1 MQMARYMGLSRYR
14 CLFVICIVAC
24 VLCGVYTKLFLT
36 NEKLAVRHDVVHSM
50 FANQGLSQDNKH
62 NTVIFENVVKTNIN
76 IHKIF
81 PMTQA
86 MRKKE
91 VILPTLFIAE
101 DELLKNLKNN
111 CSYEDALQGKSV
123 FVVLK
128 GNSVKVTLEKYKKKT
143 AKEFIH
149 QFSEP
154 FKRDPNLPKL
164 KEFVVSF
171 KEFVVSFLMVQG
183 RGAQHFTVDC
193 VYFTTSSKSSED
205 YFAPQTVSSFFN
217 HIQH

>member
-1 MQMARYMGLSRYR
+1 MQMASYMGLSRHRY
-14 CLFVICIVAC
+14 LFIICIVAC
-24 VLCGVYTKLFLT
+24 VLCMVSINLFFT
-36 NEKLAVRHDVVHSM
+36 NEKLAESHVAHNMLHM
-50 FANQGLSQDNKH
+50 FANQGLNQDNKH
-62 NTVIFENVVKTNIN
+62 NNVTFENLVKSNTN
-76 IHKIF
+76 IHKSF

-128 GNSVKVTLEKYKKKT
+128 GNSDKVTLENYKKKT
-143 AKEFIH
+143 TKEFIH

-171 KEFVVSFLMVQG
+171 LMVQG
-183 RGAQHFTVDC
+183 KRAQHFTVSS
-193 VYFTTSSKSSED
+193 VYLTISSKSSED
-205 YFAPQTVSSFFN
+205 YFALRTVSSFFD

>member
-1 MQMARYMGLSRYR
+1 MRSWQHTML
-14 CLFVICIVAC
+14 
-24 VLCGVYTKLFLT
+24 
-36 NEKLAVRHDVVHSM
+36 HM

-62 NTVIFENVVKTNIN
+62 NTVIFENVVKSNIN
-76 IHKIF
+76 IHKSF

-111 CSYEDALQGKSV
+111 CLYEDALQGKSV

-128 GNSVKVTLEKYKKKT
+128 GNSDKVTLENYKKKT

-171 KEFVVSFLMVQG
+171 LMVQG
-183 RGAQHFTVDC
+183 KGAQHFTVGSVD
-193 VYFTTSSKSSED
+193 FTMSSKSSED
-205 YFAPQTVSSFFN
+205 YFALRTLSSF
-217 HIQH
+217 

>member
-1 MQMARYMGLSRYR
+1 MASYMGLSRYR
-14 CLFVICIVAC
+14 CLFIICIVAC
-24 VLCGVYTKLFLT
+24 VLCGIYIKLFLN
-36 NEKLAVRHDVVHSM
+36 NEKLAVRHVVQSM
-50 FANQGLSQDNKH
+50 FANQDLRQDNKH
-62 NTVIFENVVKTNIN
+62 NTLIFENVVKTNIN
-76 IHKIF
+76 IHKSF
-81 PMTQA
+81 AMTQA

-91 VILPTLFIAE
+91 VILTTLFIAE
-101 DELLKNLKNN
+101 DELLKNLRNN
-111 CSYEDALQGKSV
+111 CSYEDAFQGKSV

-128 GNSVKVTLEKYKKKT
+128 GNSDKVTLENYKKKT

-171 KEFVVSFLMVQG
+171 LMVQG

-193 VYFTTSSKSSED
+193 VYLTTSSKSSED
-205 YFAPQTVSSFFN
+205 CFAL
-217 HIQH
+217 